1 MDLALWTALAAGL
14 AWIIATAV
22 FQIRLNVIRE
32 GFQSQDAYAAVL
44 WLDVVSGIAYPV
56 FLVSF
61 GLHVMMWMRTRDDT
75 G

>member
-1 MDLALWTALAAGL
+1 
-14 AWIIATAV
+14 
-22 FQIRLNVIRE
+22 VIRE